1 MNPFQMMRARYFL
14 IVFALLI
21 VVARSSE
28 KLLEST
34 FHIQNSSFIN
44 ILIFYIL
51 PVAWIFYEYR
61 KHRVSFSVFVNKSE
75 TFSLVQVLYITIILC
90 MFSYGY
96 LILYMYSFAWITPD
110 FIMNALRE
118 PIVDS
123 TGGYVYQ
130 FIMVVFIAPI
140 IGEFI
145 FRGFL
150 LQRFAAKWG
159 TSIAMIIVS
168 LLFAMLHVD
177 FLGAALFSIVLSIV
191 YIRTKSLLMPIAIHM
206 LNNAFVIGA
215 SFLVSR
221 ENIVSFADFS
231 NYTTFFPGLMIFII
245 GLNLVLI
252 FLFVNRKYWSK
263 EVPVIY
269 AEQTKSFS
277 DVVGDKV
284 KL

>member
-1 MNPFQMMRARYFL
+1 MNPFQTMRARYFL

-21 VVARSSE
+21 LIARSSNE
-28 KLLEST
+28 LLEST

-44 ILIFYIL
+44 MLIFYIL
-51 PVAWIFYEYR
+51 PIIWIFYGYR
-61 KHRVSFSVFVNKSE
+61 KHRVSFSLFINRNE
-75 TFSLVQVLYITIILC
+75 TFNLVQVLYIAIMLC

-110 FIMNALRE
+110 FIMNALHE
-118 PIVDS
+118 PIIDS
-123 TGGYVYQ
+123 TGGYVFQ
-130 FIMVVFIAPI
+130 FIRVVFIAPI
-140 IGEFI
+140 VGEFV

-159 TSIAMIIVS
+159 TSIAMVVVA
-168 LLFAMLHVD
+168 LLFAILHVD
-177 FLGAALFSIVLSIV
+177 FLGAAVFSIVLSIV

-206 LNNAFVIGA
+206 LNNTFVLCA

-221 ENIVSFADFS
+221 EKIMSFADFS
-231 NYTTFFPGLMIFII
+231 NYTTFFPGLIIFIT

-263 EVPVIY
+263 EMPAIY
-269 AEQTKSFS
+269 VEQEKIFS
-277 DVVGDKV
+277 DVVGSK
-284 KL
+284 

>member
-1 MNPFQMMRARYFL
+1 MNPFQTMRARYFL

-21 VVARSSE
+21 LIARSSNE
-28 KLLEST
+28 LPEST

-44 ILIFYIL
+44 MLIFYIL
-51 PVAWIFYEYR
+51 PIIWIFYGYR
-61 KHRVSFSVFVNKSE
+61 KHRVSFSLFINRNE
-75 TFSLVQVLYITIILC
+75 TFNLVQVLYIAIMLC

-110 FIMNALRE
+110 FIMNALHE
-118 PIVDS
+118 PIIDS
-123 TGGYVYQ
+123 TGGYVFQ
-130 FIMVVFIAPI
+130 FIRVVFIAPI
-140 IGEFI
+140 VGEFV

-159 TSIAMIIVS
+159 TSVAMIAVAP
-168 LLFAMLHVD
+168 LFAILHVD
-177 FLGAALFSIVLSIV
+177 FLGAAVFSIVLSIV

-206 LNNAFVIGA
+206 LNNTFVLCA

-221 ENIVSFADFS
+221 EKIMSFADFS
-231 NYTTFFPGLMIFII
+231 NYTTFFPGLIIFIT

-263 EVPVIY
+263 EIPAIY
-269 AEQTKSFS
+269 AEQEKIFS
-277 DVVGDKV
+277 DVVGSK
-284 KL
+284 

>member
-51 PVAWIFYEYR
+51 PIAWIFYEYR

-140 IGEFI
+140 IGEFV

-206 LNNAFVIGA
+206 LNNAFVISA

-221 ENIVSFADFS
+221 ENIMSFADFS

-277 DVVGDKV
+277 DVVGDK
-284 KL
+284 

>member
-1 MNPFQMMRARYFL
+1 MNPFQVMRARYFL

-21 VVARSSE
+21 LIARSSGE
-28 KLLEST
+28 LLTST

-51 PVAWIFYEYR
+51 PIVWIFYEYR
-61 KHRVSFSVFVNKSE
+61 KHHISFSLFVNKNE
-75 TFSLVQVLYITIILC
+75 TFNLVQVVYITIMLC

-110 FIMNALRE
+110 FIMNALHE

-130 FIMVVFIAPI
+130 VIMVVFIAPI
-140 IGEFI
+140 IGEFV

-150 LQRFAAKWG
+150 LQRFAIKWG
-159 TSIAMIIVS
+159 TSIAIIVVAI
-168 LLFAMLHVD
+168 LFALLHVD
-177 FLGAALFSIVLSIV
+177 FLGAAIFSIVLSIV

-215 SFLVSR
+215 SFLISR
-221 ENIVSFADFS
+221 EKIMSFADFS
-231 NYTTFFPGLMIFII
+231 SYTTFFPGLIIFIT

-269 AEQTKSFS
+269 AEQKKSFS
-277 DVVGDKV
+277 DVVGSK
-284 KL
+284 

>member
-1 MNPFQMMRARYFL
+1 MNPFQTMRARYFL

-21 VVARSSE
+21 LVARSSNE
-28 KLLEST
+28 VLENT
-34 FHIQNSSFIN
+34 FHIQNSSLIN

-51 PVAWIFYEYR
+51 PIIWLFYGYR
-61 KHRVSFSVFVNKSE
+61 KHRVSFSLFINRNE
-75 TFSLVQVLYITIILC
+75 TFNLVQVLYIAIMLC
-90 MFSYGY
+90 IFSYGY

-110 FIMNALRE
+110 FIMNALHE
-118 PIVDS
+118 PIIDS

-140 IGEFI
+140 VGEFV

-159 TSIAMIIVS
+159 TSIAMVVVA
-168 LLFAMLHVD
+168 LLFACLHVD
-177 FLGAALFSIVLSIV
+177 FLGAVVFSIVLSIV

-206 LNNAFVIGA
+206 LNNAFVLSA
-215 SFLVSR
+215 FFLVSR
-221 ENIVSFADFS
+221 EKIMSFADFS
-231 NYTTFFPGLMIFII
+231 NYTTFFPGLIIFIA

-269 AEQTKSFS
+269 EEKEKSFS
-277 DVVGDKV
+277 SIVGDK
-284 KL
+284 

>member
-1 MNPFQMMRARYFL
+1 MNPFQTMRARYFL

-21 VVARSSE
+21 LIARSSNE
-28 KLLEST
+28 LLEST

-44 ILIFYIL
+44 MLIFYIL
-51 PVAWIFYEYR
+51 PIIWIFYGYR
-61 KHRVSFSVFVNKSE
+61 KHRVSFSLFINRNE
-75 TFSLVQVLYITIILC
+75 TFNLVQVLYIAIMLC
-90 MFSYGY
+90 IFSYGY

-110 FIMNALRE
+110 FIMNVLHE
-118 PIVDS
+118 PIIDS

-140 IGEFI
+140 VGEFV
-145 FRGFL
+145 FRLFL

-159 TSIAMIIVS
+159 TSIAMVVVA
-168 LLFAMLHVD
+168 LLFACLHVD
-177 FLGAALFSIVLSIV
+177 FLGAVVFSIVLSIV

-221 ENIVSFADFS
+221 EEIMSFADFS
-231 NYTTFFPGLMIFII
+231 NYTTFFPGLIIFMT

-269 AEQTKSFS
+269 AEKEKSFA
-277 DVVGDKV
+277 DVVGDK
-284 KL
+284 

>member
-1 MNPFQMMRARYFL
+1 MNPFQTMRARYFL

-21 VVARSSE
+21 LIAQSSNE
-28 KLLEST
+28 VLENT

-44 ILIFYIL
+44 MLIFYIL
-51 PVAWIFYEYR
+51 PIIWLFYGYR
-61 KHRVSFSVFVNKSE
+61 KHRVSFSLFINRNE
-75 TFSLVQVLYITIILC
+75 TFNLVQVLYIAIMLC

-110 FIMNALRE
+110 FIMNALHE
-118 PIVDS
+118 PIIDS
-123 TGGYVYQ
+123 TGGYVFQ
-130 FIMVVFIAPI
+130 FIRVVFIAPI
-140 IGEFI
+140 VGEFV

-150 LQRFAAKWG
+150 LQCFAAKWG
-159 TSIAMIIVS
+159 TSIAMVVVA
-168 LLFAMLHVD
+168 LLFACLHVD
-177 FLGAALFSIVLSIV
+177 FLGAVVFSIVLSIV

-206 LNNAFVIGA
+206 LNNALVLSS

-221 ENIVSFADFS
+221 EKIMSFADFS
-231 NYTTFFPGLMIFII
+231 NYTTFFPGLIIFMT

-269 AEQTKSFS
+269 AEKEKSFS
-277 DVVGDKV
+277 SIAGDK
-284 KL
+284 

>member
-1 MNPFQMMRARYFL
+1 MNPFQTMRARYFL

-21 VVARSSE
+21 LIAQSSNE
-28 KLLEST
+28 VLENT

-44 ILIFYIL
+44 MLIFYIL
-51 PVAWIFYEYR
+51 PIIWLFYGYR
-61 KHRVSFSVFVNKSE
+61 KHRVSFSLFINRNE
-75 TFSLVQVLYITIILC
+75 TFNLVQVLYIAIMLC

-110 FIMNALRE
+110 FIMNALHE
-118 PIVDS
+118 PIIDS
-123 TGGYVYQ
+123 TGGYVFQ
-130 FIMVVFIAPI
+130 FIRVVFIAPI
-140 IGEFI
+140 VGEFV

-150 LQRFAAKWG
+150 LRRFAAKWG
-159 TSIAMIIVS
+159 TSIAMVVVA
-168 LLFAMLHVD
+168 LLFACLHVD
-177 FLGAALFSIVLSIV
+177 FLGAVVFSIVLSIV

-206 LNNAFVIGA
+206 LNNALVLSS

-221 ENIVSFADFS
+221 EKIMSFADFS
-231 NYTTFFPGLMIFII
+231 NYTTFFPGLIIFMT

-269 AEQTKSFS
+269 AEKEKSFS
-277 DVVGDKV
+277 SIAGDK
-284 KL
+284 

>member
-1 MNPFQMMRARYFL
+1 MSVNPFQMMRARYFL

-21 VVARSSE
+21 LVARSSGE
-28 KLLEST
+28 LLEST

-44 ILIFYIL
+44 MLIFYIL
-51 PVAWIFYEYR
+51 PIIWLFYGYR
-61 KHRVSFSVFVNKSE
+61 KHRVSFSLFINRNE
-75 TFSLVQVLYITIILC
+75 TFNLVQVLYIAIMLC

-110 FIMNALRE
+110 FIMNALHE
-118 PIVDS
+118 PIIDS
-123 TGGYVYQ
+123 TGGYVFQ
-130 FIMVVFIAPI
+130 FIRVVFIAPI
-140 IGEFI
+140 VGEFV

-159 TSIAMIIVS
+159 TSIAMIAVA
-168 LLFAMLHVD
+168 LLFAILHVD
-177 FLGAALFSIVLSIV
+177 FLGAAVFSIVLSIV

-206 LNNAFVIGA
+206 LNNTFVLCA

-221 ENIVSFADFS
+221 EKIMSFADFS
-231 NYTTFFPGLMIFII
+231 NYTTFFPGLIIFIT

-269 AEQTKSFS
+269 AEQVKSFA
-277 DVVGDKV
+277 DVVGDK
-284 KL
+284 

>member
-1 MNPFQMMRARYFL
+1 MNPFQTMRARYFL

-21 VVARSSE
+21 LIARSSNE
-28 KLLEST
+28 VLENT

-51 PVAWIFYEYR
+51 PIVWLFYGYR
-61 KHRVSFSVFVNKSE
+61 KHRVSFSLFINRNE
-75 TFSLVQVLYITIILC
+75 TFNLVQVLYIAIMLC

-110 FIMNALRE
+110 FIMNALHE
-118 PIVDS
+118 PIIDS

-140 IGEFI
+140 VGEFV

-159 TSIAMIIVS
+159 TSIAMVVVA
-168 LLFAMLHVD
+168 LLFACLHVD
-177 FLGAALFSIVLSIV
+177 FLGAVVFSIVLSIV

-206 LNNAFVIGA
+206 LNNAFVLSA

-221 ENIVSFADFS
+221 EKIMSFADFS
-231 NYTTFFPGLMIFII
+231 NYTTFFPGLIIFIA

-269 AEQTKSFS
+269 EEKEKSFS
-277 DVVGDKV
+277 SIVGDK
-284 KL
+284 

>member
-1 MNPFQMMRARYFL
+1 MSVNPFQTMRARYFL

-21 VVARSSE
+21 LIARSSNE
-28 KLLEST
+28 LLEST

-44 ILIFYIL
+44 MLIFYIL
-51 PVAWIFYEYR
+51 PIIWLFYGYR
-61 KHRVSFSVFVNKSE
+61 KHRVSFSLFINRNE
-75 TFSLVQVLYITIILC
+75 TFNLVQVLYIAIMLC

-110 FIMNALRE
+110 FIMNALHE
-118 PIVDS
+118 PIIDS
-123 TGGYVYQ
+123 TGGYVFQ
-130 FIMVVFIAPI
+130 FIRVVFIAPI
-140 IGEFI
+140 VGEFV

-159 TSIAMIIVS
+159 TSVAMIAVA
-168 LLFAMLHVD
+168 LLFAILHVD
-177 FLGAALFSIVLSIV
+177 FLGAAVFSIVLSIV

-206 LNNAFVIGA
+206 LNNTFVLCA

-221 ENIVSFADFS
+221 EKIMSFADFS
-231 NYTTFFPGLMIFII
+231 NYTTFFPGLIIFIT

-263 EVPVIY
+263 EMPAIY
-269 AEQTKSFS
+269 VEQEKIFS
-277 DVVGDKV
+277 DVVGSK
-284 KL
+284 

>member
-1 MNPFQMMRARYFL
+1 MNPFQTMRARYFL

-21 VVARSSE
+21 LIAQSSNE
-28 KLLEST
+28 VLENT

-44 ILIFYIL
+44 MLIFYIL
-51 PVAWIFYEYR
+51 PIIWLFYGYR
-61 KHRVSFSVFVNKSE
+61 KHRVSFSLFINRNE
-75 TFSLVQVLYITIILC
+75 TFNLVQVLYIAIMLC

-110 FIMNALRE
+110 FIMNALHE
-118 PIVDS
+118 PIIDS
-123 TGGYVYQ
+123 TGGYVFQ
-130 FIMVVFIAPI
+130 FIRGVFIAPI
-140 IGEFI
+140 VGEFV

-159 TSIAMIIVS
+159 TSIAMVVVA
-168 LLFAMLHVD
+168 LLFACLHVD
-177 FLGAALFSIVLSIV
+177 FLGAVVFSIVLSIV

-206 LNNAFVIGA
+206 LNNALVLSS

-221 ENIVSFADFS
+221 EKIMSFADFS
-231 NYTTFFPGLMIFII
+231 NYTTFFPGLIIFMT

-269 AEQTKSFS
+269 AEKEKSFS
-277 DVVGDKV
+277 SIAGDK
-284 KL
+284 

>member
-1 MNPFQMMRARYFL
+1 MNPFQTMRARYFL

-21 VVARSSE
+21 LIARSSNE
-28 KLLEST
+28 VLENT

-44 ILIFYIL
+44 MLIFYIL
-51 PVAWIFYEYR
+51 PIIWLFYGYR
-61 KHRVSFSVFVNKSE
+61 KHRVSFSLFINRNE
-75 TFSLVQVLYITIILC
+75 TFNLVQVLYIAIMLC

-110 FIMNALRE
+110 FIMNALHE
-118 PIVDS
+118 PIIDS
-123 TGGYVYQ
+123 TGGYVFQ

-140 IGEFI
+140 VGEFV

-159 TSIAMIIVS
+159 TSIAMVVVA
-168 LLFAMLHVD
+168 LLFACLHVD
-177 FLGAALFSIVLSIV
+177 FLGAVVFSIVLSIV

-206 LNNAFVIGA
+206 LNNALVLSS

-221 ENIVSFADFS
+221 EKIMSFADFS
-231 NYTTFFPGLMIFII
+231 NYTTFFPGLIIFMT

-269 AEQTKSFS
+269 AEKEKSFS
-277 DVVGDKV
+277 SIAGDK
-284 KL
+284 

>member
-1 MNPFQMMRARYFL
+1 MNVNPFQTMRARYFL

-21 VVARSSE
+21 LVARSSNE
-28 KLLEST
+28 ALENT
-34 FHIQNSSFIN
+34 FHIQNSSLIN

-51 PVAWIFYEYR
+51 PIIWLFYGYR
-61 KHRVSFSVFVNKSE
+61 KHRVSFSLFINRNE
-75 TFSLVQVLYITIILC
+75 TFNLVQVLYIAIMLC
-90 MFSYGY
+90 IFSYGY

-110 FIMNALRE
+110 FIMNALHE
-118 PIVDS
+118 PIIDS
-123 TGGYVYQ
+123 TRGYVYQ

-140 IGEFI
+140 VGEFV

-150 LQRFAAKWG
+150 LQRFASKWG
-159 TSIAMIIVS
+159 TSIAMVVVA
-168 LLFAMLHVD
+168 LLFACLHVD
-177 FLGAALFSIVLSIV
+177 FLGAVVFSIVLSIV

-206 LNNAFVIGA
+206 LNNAFVLSA

-221 ENIVSFADFS
+221 EKIMSFADFS
-231 NYTTFFPGLMIFII
+231 NYTTFFPGLIIFIA

-269 AEQTKSFS
+269 EEREKSFS
-277 DVVGDKV
+277 SIVGDK
-284 KL
+284 

>member
-1 MNPFQMMRARYFL
+1 MNPFQVMRARYFL

-21 VVARSSE
+21 LIARSNGD
-28 KLLEST
+28 LLTSI

-51 PVAWIFYEYR
+51 PMVWISYEYR
-61 KHRVSFSVFVNKSE
+61 KHHISFSLFVNKNE
-75 TFSLVQVLYITIILC
+75 TFNLVQVLYITVMLC

-110 FIMNALRE
+110 FIMNALHE

-130 FIMVVFIAPI
+130 VIMVVFIAPI
-140 IGEFI
+140 IGEFV

-150 LQRFAAKWG
+150 LQRFATKWG
-159 TSIAMIIVS
+159 TSIAIIVVAI
-168 LLFAMLHVD
+168 LFALLHVD
-177 FLGAALFSIVLSIV
+177 FLGAAIFSIVLSIV

-215 SFLVSR
+215 SFLISR
-221 ENIVSFADFS
+221 EKIMSFADFS
-231 NYTTFFPGLMIFII
+231 SYTTFFPGLIIFIT

-269 AEQTKSFS
+269 AEQKKSFS
-277 DVVGDKV
+277 DVVGSK
-284 KL
+284 

>member
-1 MNPFQMMRARYFL
+1 MNPFQTMRARYFL

-21 VVARSSE
+21 LIARSSNE
-28 KLLEST
+28 LLEST

-44 ILIFYIL
+44 MLIFYIL
-51 PVAWIFYEYR
+51 PIIWIFYGYR
-61 KHRVSFSVFVNKSE
+61 KHRVSFSLFINRNE
-75 TFSLVQVLYITIILC
+75 TFNLVQVLYIAIMLC

-110 FIMNALRE
+110 FIMNALHE
-118 PIVDS
+118 PIIDS
-123 TGGYVYQ
+123 TGGYVFQ
-130 FIMVVFIAPI
+130 FIRVVFIAPI
-140 IGEFI
+140 VGEFV

-159 TSIAMIIVS
+159 TSIAMVVVA
-168 LLFAMLHVD
+168 LLFACLHVD
-177 FLGAALFSIVLSIV
+177 FLGAVVFSVVLTIV

-206 LNNAFVIGA
+206 LNNAFVLSS

-221 ENIVSFADFS
+221 EKIMSFADFS
-231 NYTTFFPGLMIFII
+231 NYTTFFPGLIIFMT

-263 EVPVIY
+263 EMPAIY
-269 AEQTKSFS
+269 VEQEKIFS
-277 DVVGDKV
+277 DVVGSK
-284 KL
+284 

>member
-14 IVFALLI
+14 IVFALLTL
-21 VVARSSE
+21 VARGSNE
-28 KLLEST
+28 LIEST

-51 PVAWIFYEYR
+51 PSIWIFYEYR
-61 KHRVSFSVFVNKSE
+61 KHRVSFSFFINKNE
-75 TFSLVQVLYITIILC
+75 TFNLVQVFYIAIILC

-110 FIMNALRE
+110 FIMNALHE

-123 TGGYVYQ
+123 AGGYVYQ

-140 IGEFI
+140 IGEFV

-159 TSIAMIIVS
+159 TSIAMVVVA

-206 LNNAFVIGA
+206 LNNAFVIGT

-221 ENIVSFADFS
+221 EKIMSFADFS

-269 AEQTKSFS
+269 AEQAKSFS
-277 DVVGDKV
+277 DVVGDK
-284 KL
+284 

>member
-1 MNPFQMMRARYFL
+1 MNPFQTMRARYFL

-21 VVARSSE
+21 LIAQSSNE
-28 KLLEST
+28 VLENT

-44 ILIFYIL
+44 MLIFYIL
-51 PVAWIFYEYR
+51 PIIWLFYGYR
-61 KHRVSFSVFVNKSE
+61 KHRVSFSLFINRNE
-75 TFSLVQVLYITIILC
+75 TFNLVQVLYIAIMLC

-110 FIMNALRE
+110 FIMNALHE
-118 PIVDS
+118 PIIDS
-123 TGGYVYQ
+123 TGGYVFQ
-130 FIMVVFIAPI
+130 FIRVVFIAPI
-140 IGEFI
+140 VGEFV

-159 TSIAMIIVS
+159 TSIAMVVVA
-168 LLFAMLHVD
+168 LLFACLHVD
-177 FLGAALFSIVLSIV
+177 FLGAVVFSIVLSIV
-191 YIRTKSLLMPIAIHM
+191 YIRTKSLFMPIAIHM
-206 LNNAFVIGA
+206 LNNALVLSS

-221 ENIVSFADFS
+221 EKIMSFADFS
-231 NYTTFFPGLMIFII
+231 NYTTFFPGLIIFMT

-269 AEQTKSFS
+269 AEKEKSFS
-277 DVVGDKV
+277 SIAGDK
-284 KL
+284 

>member
-1 MNPFQMMRARYFL
+1 MSVNPFQMMRARYFL

-21 VVARSSE
+21 LVARSSE

-51 PVAWIFYEYR
+51 PIAWIFYEYR
-61 KHRVSFSVFVNKSE
+61 KHRVSFSLFLNKNE
-75 TFSLVQVLYITIILC
+75 TFNLVQVIYITIMLC

-110 FIMNALRE
+110 FIMNALHK

-123 TGGYVYQ
+123 AVGYIYQ

-140 IGEFI
+140 IGEFV

-159 TSIAMIIVS
+159 TSIAMIAVA
-168 LLFAMLHVD
+168 LLFAILHVD
-177 FLGAALFSIVLSIV
+177 FLGAAVFSIVLSIV

-206 LNNAFVIGA
+206 LNNTFVLCA

-221 ENIVSFADFS
+221 EKIMSFADFS
-231 NYTTFFPGLMIFII
+231 NYTTFFPGLIIFIT

-269 AEQTKSFS
+269 AEQVESFA
-277 DVVGDKV
+277 DVVGDK
-284 KL
+284 

>member
-1 MNPFQMMRARYFL
+1 MMRARYFL

-140 IGEFI
+140 IGEFV

-206 LNNAFVIGA
+206 LNNAFVISA

-221 ENIVSFADFS
+221 ENIMSFADFS

-277 DVVGDKV
+277 DVVGDK
-284 KL
+284 

>member
-1 MNPFQMMRARYFL
+1 MNPFQTMRARYFL

-21 VVARSSE
+21 LVARSSNE
-28 KLLEST
+28 VLENT
-34 FHIQNSSFIN
+34 FHIQNSSIIN

-51 PVAWIFYEYR
+51 PIIWLFYGYR
-61 KHRVSFSVFVNKSE
+61 KHRVSFSLFINRNE
-75 TFSLVQVLYITIILC
+75 TFNLVQVLYIAIMLC
-90 MFSYGY
+90 IFSYGY

-110 FIMNALRE
+110 FIMNALHE
-118 PIVDS
+118 PIIDS

-140 IGEFI
+140 VGEFV

-159 TSIAMIIVS
+159 TSIAMVVVA
-168 LLFAMLHVD
+168 LLFACLHVD
-177 FLGAALFSIVLSIV
+177 FLGAVVFSIVLSIV

-206 LNNAFVIGA
+206 LNNAFVLSA

-221 ENIVSFADFS
+221 EKIMSFADFS
-231 NYTTFFPGLMIFII
+231 NYTTFFPGLIIFIA

-269 AEQTKSFS
+269 EEKEKSFS
-277 DVVGDKV
+277 SIVGDK
-284 KL
+284 

>member
-1 MNPFQMMRARYFL
+1 MNPFQTMRARYFL

-21 VVARSSE
+21 LIARSSNE
-28 KLLEST
+28 LLEST

-44 ILIFYIL
+44 MLIFYIL
-51 PVAWIFYEYR
+51 PIIWLFYGYR
-61 KHRVSFSVFVNKSE
+61 KHRVSFSLFINRNE
-75 TFSLVQVLYITIILC
+75 TFNLVQVLYIAIILC

-110 FIMNALRE
+110 FIMNALHE
-118 PIVDS
+118 PIIDS
-123 TGGYVYQ
+123 TGGYVFQ
-130 FIMVVFIAPI
+130 FIRVVFIAPI
-140 IGEFI
+140 VGEFV

-159 TSIAMIIVS
+159 TSIAMVVVA
-168 LLFAMLHVD
+168 LLFACLHVD
-177 FLGAALFSIVLSIV
+177 FLGAVVFSIVLSIV

-206 LNNAFVIGA
+206 LNNALVLSS

-221 ENIVSFADFS
+221 EKIMSFADFS
-231 NYTTFFPGLMIFII
+231 NYTTFFPGLIIFMT

-252 FLFVNRKYWSK
+252 FLFVNRKYLSK

-269 AEQTKSFS
+269 AEREKSFS
-277 DVVGDKV
+277 SIIGDK
-284 KL
+284 